1 MDIICGDGGGV
12 RGWMG
17 LSCWSTL
24 RHNKYA
30 IDGTIFNPQSFVGT
44 SAWGMIAVALSQGQ
58 LPAYL
63 LSKAQEISDQI
74 FSRSLWRTINPMIA
88 KYGSSGRLKAV
99 QSIIRESQPDDLPW
113 GVTSAPYFQ
122 RAAFGAMCDN
132 ILLTERDC
140 SPVDAAMRTSAAPTF
155 FPAWQGWIDGA
166 FEDNN
171 PVLEAVLF
179 AERLA
184 PGQHHRILSFGC
196 GRTKNSAPRG
206 NGDWGIPQWVPRL
219 ASAFMGEDN
228 MRSEAELRDKLRG
241 ISYTIVRFQY
251 DLPESVAMDDASMV
265 PDLIQWGRE
274 MADDKYC
281 YVIRSFR

>member
-17 LSCWSTL
+17 LSCWETL
-24 RHNKYA
+24 RHNKYSVN
-30 IDGTIFNPQSFVGT
+30 GTIFKPQAYVGT
-44 SAWGMIAVALSQGQ
+44 SAWGMIAIALAQGQ
-58 LPAYL
+58 NPGYL
-63 LSKAQEISDQI
+63 LSMAPELSDQI
-74 FSRSLWRTINPMIA
+74 FHRSLFRVLNPLIA

-99 QSIIRESQPDDLPW
+99 QSIIRESLPTDKPW
-113 GVTSAPYFQ
+113 GVTAAPYFQ
-122 RAAFGAMCDN
+122 RAAFGMMTDN

-171 PVLEAVLF
+171 PVVEAVLF
-179 AERLA
+179 AEKLA

-196 GRTKNSAPRG
+196 GRTKNSALRG

-219 ASAFMGEDN
+219 ASAFMDEDN
-228 MRSEAELRDKLRG
+228 MRSEAELRDKFPG

-251 DLPESVAMDDASMV
+251 DLPEEVAMDDATMV
-265 PDLIQWGRE
+265 PDFIQWGRK
-274 MADDKYC
+274 MADEKYS
-281 YVIRSFR
+281 YAIRSSK